1 MKPRYWLLAIGSWL
15 TAPFFLLIR
24 SANSQQPTANSI
36 LAFAV
41 MAALS
46 CGPSQPN
53 TDIRQWTD
61 NYVYRISVDPMPPE
75 ALEPAVYKVVVRDRE
90 TNQPIE
96 NGEGRIFATSP
107 DGANTDDGLAKGKE
121 IGTYYAR
128 LFYVISGDWAIAIQ
142 FRRDSTQRLE
152 RADWVQ
158 TVRPSTKPGY

>member
-1 MKPRYWLLAIGSWL
+1 MRRSYWLLAIGCWSRAK
-15 TAPFFLLIR
+15 THHCF
-24 SANSQQPTANSI
+24 ANGQQPTANSCL
-36 LAFAV
+36 LAFVV
-41 MAALS
+41 MAALA
-46 CGPSQPN
+46 CGPSQPI
-53 TDIRQWTD
+53 TDSREWTD
-61 NYVYRISVDPMPPE
+61 NYAYRITVDPMPPE
-75 ALEPAVYKVVVRDRE
+75 ALEPAIYKVVVRDRE

-128 LFYVISGDWAIAIQ
+128 LYYVISGDWAIAIQ

-158 TVRPSTKPGY
+158 TVLPSTKPGY

>member
-1 MKPRYWLLAIGSWL
+1 MRSSYWLLAIGSWPRAK
-15 TAPFFLLIR
+15 THDRF
-24 SANSQQPTANSI
+24 ANGQQPRAKSC
-36 LAFAV
+36 LWAV
-41 MAALS
+41 VAMAALA

-53 TDIRQWTD
+53 TDVRQWTD
-61 NYVYRISVDPMPPE
+61 NYAIRISVDPMPPE
-75 ALEPAVYKVVVRDRE
+75 ALEPAIYKVVVRDRE

-152 RADWVQ
+152 RADWIQ
-158 TVRPSTKPGY
+158 NVRPSTKPGY

>member
-1 MKPRYWLLAIGSWL
+1 MKRSYWLLAIGCSL
-15 TAPFFLLIR
+15 TA
-24 SANSQQPTANSI
+24 AV
-36 LAFAV
+36 LA
-41 MAALS
+41 

-53 TDIRQWTD
+53 TDVRQWTD
-61 NYVYRISVDPMPPE
+61 NYAYRISVDPMPPE
-75 ALEPAVYKVVVRDRE
+75 ALEPAIYKVVVRDRK

-107 DGANTDDGLAKGKE
+107 DGAGADDGLAKGKE

-152 RADWVQ
+152 RADWIQ
-158 TVRPSTKPGY
+158 NVRPSTKPGY